1 MDNLKARSPWWWI
14 PTLYFAEGIPYFI
27 VNNISV
33 VMFTKM
39 GVPNEQMAL
48 FTGLLYLP
56 WTVKPLWSPFVDILK
71 TKRWWIVAMQA
82 VMTAAFVLLALSLP
96 RPDAAAMASKTV
108 PVSLFTITLVIFL
121 ITAFASA
128 THDIAADGFYMLA
141 LPQKE
146 QSFFVG
152 IRSTFYRL
160 SSIFGQ
166 GALVWI
172 AGTLEKSTGDIPSAW
187 RLTIILTAVIFA
199 SITLYHVFIIPRP
212 ASDHSSL
219 ASGGGSV
226 RSGEILSE
234 FGRAFMTFFKKKGIL
249 VAMLFLLLY
258 RIPEALML
266 KMVTPFFLDPVSS
279 GGMGLTTSQLG
290 LVYGTVGVIAL
301 TIGGIVGGIAAS
313 RWGLRK
319 SLWPMALSLV
329 LPNIVYVYMSLVQPS
344 SLWLA
349 GTCIA
354 VEQFGYGFGF
364 TAYMLYMIYFADGEF
379 KTSHYAICTAFMALS
394 MMIPGMFAGYI
405 WKWLGGY
412 VNFFIMVMACCLVT
426 VAVTFLVKV
435 DPEYGKK

>member
-1 MDNLKARSPWWWI
+1 MEKVSTRSPWWWI

-33 VMFTKM
+33 VMFTRM
-39 GVPNEQMAL
+39 GVPNESMAL
-48 FTGLLYLP
+48 YTGLLYLP
-56 WTVKPLWSPFVDILK
+56 WTIKPLWSPFVDILK

-82 VMTAAFVLLALSLP
+82 LITAAMIFLALSVP
-96 RPDAAAMASKTV
+96 RPDGAEMASRTV
-108 PVSLFTITLVIFL
+108 PVSLFTTTLILFL

-141 LPQKE
+141 LPQKD

-166 GALVWI
+166 GVLVWI
-172 AGTLEKSTGDIPSAW
+172 AGALETSTGDIPAAW
-187 RLTIILTAVIFA
+187 RLTLLLTSVIFA
-199 SITLYHVFIIPRP
+199 AVTLYHVFIIPRP
-212 ASDHSSL
+212 DSDKP
-219 ASGGGSV
+219 SV
-226 RSGEILSE
+226 ETNGKALKFSEIMGE
-234 FGRAFMTFFKKKGIL
+234 FGRAFATFFKKRGIL
-249 VAMLFLLLY
+249 IALLFLLLY

-266 KMVTPFFLDPVSS
+266 KMVTPFFLDNRAA

-290 LVYGTVGVIAL
+290 LIYGTIGVIAL
-301 TIGGIVGGIAAS
+301 TVGGIVGGIAAS
-313 RWGLRK
+313 RWGLK
-319 SLWPMALSLV
+319 KALWPMALSLI
-329 LPNIVYVYMSLVQPS
+329 LPNIVYVYMSLAHPA
-344 SLWLA
+344 SLWVTGA
-349 GTCIA
+349 CVA
-354 VEQFGYGFGF
+354 FEQFGYGFGF
-364 TAYMLYMIYFADGEF
+364 TAYMLYMIYFSDGEF

-394 MMIPGMFAGYI
+394 MMIPGMLAGYL

-412 VNFFIMVMACCLVT
+412 VNFFITVMACCLLT